1 MLIFSWFV
9 CLDALLNSWGRIM
22 MQLFLT
28 ALLWEMQT
36 RYRPSH
42 NDMIDFFLHFV
53 FFVHFYSFSQTFC
66 TWIHF
71 FPLEGSQFTTR
82 KKQQQQQQQTN
93 KETKTQLIQQNNVS
107 SAIRYSSWSFAR
119 SFYFQLVSFF
129 TSRGQLHDALLVA
142 QVAYEGGISLPP
154 KKEAKPLDLKKN
166 DILPSL
172 TNFMTDENKGWAIVM
187 QWCFSA
193 GSKAS
198 FMLQITVF

>member
-1 MLIFSWFV
+1 
-9 CLDALLNSWGRIM
+9 

-42 NDMIDFFLHFV
+42 NDMIDFFSHFV
-53 FFVHFYSFSQTFC
+53 FFLHFYSFSQTSC

-71 FPLEGSQFTTR
+71 FTLEGSQFTTR
-82 KKQQQQQQQTN
+82 KKQQQQQQTN
-93 KETKTQLIQQNNVS
+93 KETKTQLIHQNNVL
-107 SAIRYSSWSFAR
+107 SAIRYPSSSFAR
-119 SFYFQLVSFF
+119 SFHFQLVSFF

-142 QVAYEGGISLPP
+142 QVACEGGISLPP

-172 TNFMTDENKGWAIVM
+172 TNFMTDENKGWE
-187 QWCFSA
+187 
-193 GSKAS
+193 
-198 FMLQITVF
+198 L

>member
-1 MLIFSWFV
+1 MSSLTTLVRIYAELIPV
-9 CLDALLNSWGRIM
+9 CLLLNFVVDALLSSWGRIM

-36 RYRPSH
+36 RYPPSH
-42 NDMIDFFLHFV
+42 NDLIDFFSHFV

-71 FPLEGSQFTTR
+71 FTLESSQFTT
-82 KKQQQQQQQTN
+82 KKNNNATTAATN
-93 KETKTQLIQQNNVS
+93 KQRNKNPVS
-107 SAIRYSSWSFAR
+107 SAIRYPSSRFAR
-119 SFYFQLVSFF
+119 SFHFQLVSFF

-142 QVAYEGGISLPP
+142 QVACEGGISLPP

-172 TNFMTDENKGWAIVM
+172 TNFMTDENKGWE
-187 QWCFSA
+187 
-193 GSKAS
+193 
-198 FMLQITVF
+198 L

>member
-1 MLIFSWFV
+1 MREDN
-9 CLDALLNSWGRIM
+9 DAAVPYCAALGDANKVPAITQWHDW
-22 MQLFLT
+22 LFLT
-28 ALLWEMQT
+28 F
-36 RYRPSH
+36 R
-42 NDMIDFFLHFV
+42 FLSS
-53 FFVHFYSFSQTFC
+53 FYSFSQTSC

-71 FPLEGSQFTTR
+71 FTLEGSQFATR
-82 KKQQQQQQQTN
+82 KKQQQQQQTN
-93 KETKTQLIQQNNVS
+93 KKTKTQLIQQNNVL
-107 SAIRYSSWSFAR
+107 SAIRYPSSSFAR
-119 SFYFQLVSFF
+119 SFHFQLVSFF

-142 QVAYEGGISLPP
+142 QVACEGGISLPP
-154 KKEAKPLDLKKN
+154 KKETTPLDLKKN